1 MSIFGAALTHGSG
14 GVVRCG
20 RLVVGTLGEWEITL
34 SPTTGKPTLKG
45 TGIFRRT
52 WAGATAEVQVVLR
65 PATPAPTM
73 RKPRPKAP
81 PPVVLTG
88 RLARLTT
95 AAITIASGETDR
107 KL

>member
-1 MSIFGAALTHGSG
+1 MSIFGATLTHGSG

-20 RLVVGTLGEWEITL
+20 RLIVGRLGEWEITL
-34 SPTTGKPTLKG
+34 SPATNKPTLKG
-45 TGIFRRT
+45 VGAFRRV
-52 WAGATAEVQVVLR
+52 WAGATATVTVRLH

-81 PPVVLTG
+81 PPVTLTG
-88 RLARLTT
+88 LTT

-107 KL
+107 EL